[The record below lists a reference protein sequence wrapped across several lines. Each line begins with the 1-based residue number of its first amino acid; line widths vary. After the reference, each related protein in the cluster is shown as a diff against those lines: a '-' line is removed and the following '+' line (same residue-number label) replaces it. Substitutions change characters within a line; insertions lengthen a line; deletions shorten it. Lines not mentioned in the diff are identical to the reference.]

1 MMRTAVSLMVAGLL
15 VGHLAL
21 GTGCRSAAAR
31 KSGNTSVAPSVVATT
46 NTTKT
51 VKDKTTTTKATAK
64 PKTDKTAVAKATVPE
79 TTAATTNKPSFFA
92 RVFGSKSSKP
102 AVESVAATPAP
113 VIAKPAPVVTQPAPE
128 TTAAPASKPG
138 FFARLFGSKT
148 AKPIV
153 VTEPAVPAPAPV
165 ADTANLNT
173 NKTFIPYRIQVNDT
187 LIISLRG
194 ITPEQP
200 NVEQVV
206 NEHGEIKLPYINALK
221 AEGRT
226 TSELEELIRSTY
238 IEQKIYKRL
247 TVNIIIPAQ
256 TQPTFYVRGE
266 VRTPGRVPFV
276 SGMTLLAGIAAA
288 GGPTDFASPNMTLL
302 RGGKKLKFNYV
313 DLEKHPEQDQ
323 PIQAGDIILVDKSW
337 F

>member
-21 GTGCRSAAAR
+21 GTGCRSASAR
-31 KSGNTSVAPSVVATT
+31 KSGSTSVAPTAVATT
-46 NTTKT
+46 NTTKA
-51 VKDKTTTTKATAK
+51 VKDKTAK

-79 TTAATTNKPSFFA
+79 TTATTTNKPGFFS
-92 RVFGSKSSKP
+92 RLFGAKSTKT
-102 AVESVAATPAP
+102 AVEPVVVTPAP
-113 VIAKPAPVVTQPAPE
+113 TVTKPVPVATQPAPA

-173 NKTFIPYRIQVNDT
+173 NKTFTPYRIQVNDT

-200 NVEQVV
+200 NLEQVV

-247 TVNIIIPAQ
+247 TVNVIIPAQ

-266 VRTPGRVPFV
+266 VRTPGRVPYV